1 MKLFQTAIAAG
12 ALLLAAP
19 NSFADDAHHPDEPAP
34 AAPVVTAPQQAMP
47 GGMTSGGMMQGMMS
61 ADMMRMMMGMMA
73 PGNGPAMGQSGSM
86 GPMMSPEHIEGRIAF
101 LETELNVTEAQQP
114 LWDTLAEALR
124 KTAASAGD
132 TMPGMQGGMM
142 GDNGTTAATPIE
154 RIVLQEKALAARLQ
168 ALRQVRVALEPFY
181 TALDETQKQKAN
193 RLLSPA
199 PMGMM

>member
-1 MKLFQTAIAAG
+1 MKLIQTAIAAG
-12 ALLLAAP
+12 ALLLAASD
-19 NSFADDAHHPDEPAP
+19 SFADDAHHPDESAP
-34 AAPVVTAPQQAMP
+34 AAPAVTAPQQDLP
-47 GGMTSGGMMQGMMS
+47 NGMTSGGMMQGMMS

-73 PGNGPAMGQSGSM
+73 SGNGPAMEQSGSM

-101 LETELNVTEAQQP
+101 LETELVVTDAQQP
-114 LWDTLAEALR
+114 LWATLAEVLR

-142 GDNGTTAATPIE
+142 ADNGATAATPIE
-154 RIVLQEKALAARLQ
+154 RFVLQENVLATRLE

-181 TALDETQKQKAN
+181 AALDETQKLKAN